1 MKLVIVGGGISG
13 LSAAYELC
21 KTGHEVLLLESS
33 GRLGG
38 KILTTEVAGSNI
50 DAGPDSFLT
59 RDPEMR
65 ELCFSL
71 GIGDEL
77 VSPVSRAAK
86 IWVNG
91 SMHALPK
98 KHFLGVPLDL
108 DELENLSIIS
118 EKGLSEARTDLI
130 KSGNEPNEDETVG
143 SLVRRRLGDEIM
155 ENLVGPLLGGINAG
169 DADTLS
175 LEFGVPRLFE
185 ASRHDPSLINS
196 INSFL
201 SQQET
206 DPREPIFLTHPA
218 GLQRVVDSLEAQIT
232 GEIRCNEKV
241 SGLRKSG
248 SSWIVESNE
257 EYKAEG
263 IIFSTPAFIT
273 SNIISSSC
281 PNTARLLSE
290 IKYASMAFITFAF
303 PFDSVPDFDGSGFLV
318 SRDEDMLTTACS
330 WTSSKW
336 AHFKNDKKVYIRLSV
351 GRFED
356 DRALR
361 LNDVELI
368 EQLRKELEI
377 FTGITADP
385 LATRVTRWP
394 NSFPQ
399 YEVGHGEKIQK
410 IRSEITKEG
419 PGVFLAGAAFNG
431 LGLSACIRDGTSQ
444 AQAISKFLV
453 EK

>member
-1 MKLVIVGGGISG
+1 VKLIIVGGGITG

-21 KTGHEVLLLESS
+21 KTGHEILLLESS
-33 GRLGG
+33 ERLGG

-50 DAGPDSFLT
+50 DAGPDAFLT

-77 VSPVSRAAK
+77 VAPAARAAK

-98 KHFLGVPLDL
+98 KHFLGIPLDL
-108 DELENLSIIS
+108 DELENLSIVS
-118 EKGLSEARTDLI
+118 NKGLSDARGDLI
-130 KSGNEPNEDETVG
+130 KLGNEPNEDETVG
-143 SLVRRRLGDEIM
+143 SLIRRRLGDEVM

-175 LEFGVPRLFE
+175 LEFGVPRLFQ
-185 ASRHDPSLINS
+185 ASRNDPSLVNS

-206 DPREPIFLTHPA
+206 DPSEPIFLTHPD

-232 GEIRCNEKV
+232 GEISCYEKV
-241 SGLRKSG
+241 TGLRKSG
-248 SSWIVESNE
+248 ASWIVESNE
-257 EYKAEG
+257 DYKADG
-263 IIFSTPAFIT
+263 VIFTTPAFVT
-273 SNIISSSC
+273 SDVISSSC
-281 PNTARLLSE
+281 PNTAKFLSE

-303 PFDSVPDFDGSGFLV
+303 PSESVPDFDGSGFLV
-318 SRDEDMLTTACS
+318 TKDEGMLTTACS

-336 AHFKNDKKVYIRLSV
+336 AHFNDDKKVYIRLSV

-356 DRALR
+356 DNALR

-368 EQLRKELEI
+368 EQLRKELKI
-377 FTGITADP
+377 FTGITVDP

-410 IRSEITKEG
+410 IRSEIIKEG
-419 PGVFLAGAAFNG
+419 PGVYLAGAAFNG
-431 LGLSACIRDGTSQ
+431 LGLSACIRDGTTQ